1 MDTRPDYGA
10 ALKAFTRAA
19 GRANL
24 SAAAIATVSDSLA
37 ALKKSGAAPDSPRA
51 GVRTMSAEEA
61 AAYLRAEQLAYQDAP
76 CACPRCQAAQV
87 TNRSRRFV
95 PNVLPTGDEDRA
107 WCPPKRQVVA
117 AGHWLHGVELQAWY
131 TARAQFC
138 TLTPPAR
145 LREIPLRMAKAD
157 LPESAAKK
165 ETA

>member
-1 MDTRPDYGA
+1 MDTRVDYDA
-10 ALKAFTRAA
+10 TLKAFKRAA

-117 AGHWLHGVELQAWY
+117 AGHWLHGAPLQAWY
-131 TARAQFC
+131 TARATFMK
-138 TLTPPAR
+138 LTPTPAFA
-145 LREIPLRMAKAD
+145 EIQLRMAKAD
-157 LPESAAKK
+157 LPLRATHEQPA
-165 ETA
+165 